1 MNGHVIQNGNCL
13 TVPETVIEDEDN
25 DTEILNAKN
34 LSNGMN
40 RRPLNGVPMNGGVVN
55 EGSVNGGHVNG
66 GLVHSNNKSQL
77 NTHVDNPSDK
87 QVFSM
92 QNTVPRIE
100 NLMDKKQNVEADN
113 LTADS
118 GYIKE
123 LAYP

>member
-1 MNGHVIQNGNCL
+1 MNGHVVQNGNCL
-13 TVPETVIEDEDN
+13 TVPETVIEDKDD

-34 LSNGMN
+34 LSNGGIVHDTN
-40 RRPLNGVPMNGGVVN
+40 YNTKNG
-55 EGSVNGGHVNG
+55 
-66 GLVHSNNKSQL
+66 L
-77 NTHVDNPSDK
+77 NTRESLSSDK

-100 NLMDKKQNVEADN
+100 NLMDKKQNGVADN